1 MRALFAIPL
10 RAICWTPW
18 SGRHGRDA
26 AAVKCSEG
34 VRGGWSGRT
43 RRSLSLLLAIYRPL
57 SLIGLCRRAP
67 LYGAVTARRR
77 SWLSAVS
84 IGLARRAPLTDA
96 VALETRAVTVGL
108 VAPDPVG
115 HRQEQECPAHVA
127 KFVCFSQGWDQIST
141 PLPDSSTLG
150 PRRFLI
156 LKARNYCFKSAGARE
171 IELM

>member
-10 RAICWTPW
+10 GGIWWAPW
-18 SGRHGRDA
+18 SYRHRRDA

-67 LYGAVTARRR
+67 LLLAINASPSRR
-77 SWLSAVS
+77 SAAS
-84 IGLARRAPLTDA
+84 IRLARRAPLTHA
-96 VALETRAVTVGL
+96 VALEARAVTIRL

-115 HRQEQECPAHVA
+115 HRQEKERPEHEQIVFLLE
-127 KFVCFSQGWDQIST
+127 GWARFE
-141 PLPDSSTLG
+141 PLSDETRAPW
-150 PRRFLI
+150 
-156 LKARNYCFKSAGARE
+156 
-171 IELM
+171 